1 MSINTKNIQYIF
13 ELEDRKAAFDVSID
27 EPEVGLGEASM
38 PEWMRLD
45 YEQCQNC
52 TLKSSDCLVCA
63 MAMRIQTVIDTFGKD
78 VSTEKVRVRVRTPQ
92 REFVQH
98 CDLQTGI
105 HSLLGLL
112 MATCGCPHLE
122 TMRTLVNFH
131 IPFCSTEE
139 MLRRSVGAYLTK
151 QYFVLRDGGKPDWD
165 LKGLEAVFHNLS
177 IVNKDFVR
185 RLKGAVEKDAV
196 TNAIH
201 AYFATSSLF
210 AVDLKGQIERQR
222 GYLLNERELV

>member
-1 MSINTKNIQYIF
+1 MSTICKNIQYIF

-27 EPEVGLGEASM
+27 DFEVELGEASM

-45 YEQCQNC
+45 YEQCQIC
-52 TLKSSDCLVCA
+52 TQKSSDCLVCT
-63 MAMRIQTVIDTFGKD
+63 MAVRIQTVIDTFGKD
-78 VSTEKVRVRVRTPQ
+78 VSTEKVRVQVRTPQ
-92 REFVQH
+92 REFEQH

-112 MATCGCPHLE
+112 MATSGCLYLE
-122 TMRTLVNFH
+122 TMRALVNFH

-139 MLRRSVGAYLTK
+139 MLRRIVGAYLTK

-210 AVDLKGQIERQR
+210 AADLKSQIERQR